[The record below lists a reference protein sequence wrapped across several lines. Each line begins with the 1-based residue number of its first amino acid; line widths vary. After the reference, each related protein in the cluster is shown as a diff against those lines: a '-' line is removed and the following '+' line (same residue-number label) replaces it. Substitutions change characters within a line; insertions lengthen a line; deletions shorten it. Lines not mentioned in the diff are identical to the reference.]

1 MYGASLIVIAS
12 VALMV
17 LLWMG
22 FLVWAFRSGQLKGV
36 QQLRRLPLEDE
47 TPLEK
52 ERYDRQR

>member
-17 LLWMG
+17 LLWVG
-22 FLVWAFRSGQLKGV
+22 FLVWAFRSGQLKDI

-52 ERYDRQR
+52 ERYGRQR